1 MSDNENRRDYE
12 RWTDL
17 VDRQAAGEQLSSEQL
32 DFCERFGS
40 QHPSCVREMEFLQ
53 ELALLDVPPS
63 PESGAL
69 VDAVLA
75 RISAEGMTD
84 RSAGRSGNERTAGSN
99 RKRATHTRRL
109 IWLGSAAAAAA
120 AFALGFVFV
129 PRVPVSKRVAV
140 AVPTASTR
148 IELVYAAGEVK
159 VDGVPVR
166 GSSVLLGAGSA
177 ISVGRGS
184 ACVAM
189 DPGIDMCAGENTAFR
204 LSDVRSAW
212 RRIDLDSGK
221 LAVQLIP
228 QPEGFHLSIVAD
240 GVWSTAVG
248 TAFTV
253 ERSATEGVATTV
265 MQGKV
270 RVGND
275 HRHEQIVTAHQRAHM
290 NDGASTL
297 SGVSRSD
304 ESPEWA
310 LLGPAKLWT
319 DPVSATLEVRGL
331 PPSAAIWLDGQSVGP
346 APLSTLI
353 PAGSHRLQALD
364 GARTI
369 GTREFVAEVGQ
380 LTVLSFDAPV
390 PDRTPAPTVAPQ
402 AAHATRAITEA
413 PTVEAPT
420 AAPMSAATMLG
431 EARRLMRAGQF
442 RETAAQYEA
451 LRVAYPT
458 SPEAQAVL
466 VSLAELQIDRFEQP
480 SAALLNVARYLS
492 GENTALAEE
501 ALKVR
506 IRALR
511 MLGDRSQE
519 AEAIDEFLIAHP
531 RSFQSAGLARR
542 LAEIRTT
549 R

>member
-1 MSDNENRRDYE
+1 MSDNESRREYE

-17 VDRQAAGEQLSSEQL
+17 VDRQAAGEQLSSEQVE
-32 DFCERFGS
+32 FCERFGS
-40 QHPSCVREMEFLQ
+40 EHPSCVRETEFLQ

-63 PESGAL
+63 PESRAL

-75 RISAEGMTD
+75 RISAEGMTERPTSD
-84 RSAGRSGNERTAGSN
+84 RAADSN
-99 RKRATHTRRL
+99 RQRAARVPRV
-109 IWLGSAAAAAA
+109 IWLGGAAAAAA
-120 AFALGFVFV
+120 AVALAFVFV
-129 PRVPVSKRVAV
+129 PREPVLKRSATV
-140 AVPTASTR
+140 VPTPSTR

-177 ISVGRGS
+177 ISVGHGS

-189 DPGIDMCAGENTAFR
+189 DPGIDVCAGENTSFR

-212 RRIDLDSGK
+212 RRIDLYAGK

-253 ERSATEGVATTV
+253 ERSATEGVETTV
-265 MQGKV
+265 LQGKV
-270 RVGND
+270 RVGSD
-275 HRHEQIVTAHQRAHM
+275 RRHEQIVTAHQRARV
-290 NDGASTL
+290 NGGASTL

-319 DPVSATLEVRGL
+319 DPVSATLELRGL
-331 PPSAAIWLDGQSVGP
+331 PPSAAIWLDGQSIGP

-364 GARTI
+364 GAKTI

-380 LTVLSFDAPV
+380 LTVLSFDAPM
-390 PDRTPAPTVAPQ
+390 PERAPTPTLAPQ
-402 AAHATRAITEA
+402 AAHATRVNAAVPLVDA
-413 PTVEAPT
+413 PTPAP
-420 AAPMSAATMLG
+420 ASVSVSATTMLG

-451 LRVAYPT
+451 LRVAYPA

-511 MLGDRSQE
+511 MLGDRAQE
-519 AEAIDEFLIAHP
+519 AEAIDEFLSAHP